1 MEKIIKH
8 QKQEVKIR
16 VNIQSF
22 TLAAWVKER
31 SKEVEMLRN
40 YVQTGNQKILEYL
53 SKAGAI
59 LEVHEQHNLITT
71 RGFET
76 LTRFL
81 AGDTTYT
88 GGINYGAL
96 GTNGS
101 PSPALGST
109 QLGTETYRKLY
120 ASRTFDNNIAYIDF
134 FYAATDTNGTFTE
147 FGNFVAGTGSAN
159 SGRLFSYIAT
169 GGWVKSSIASLFV
182 SCKYTLT

>member
-1 MEKIIKH
+1 MEHITKNT
-8 QKQEVKIR
+8 KQEVKVR

-22 TLAAWVKER
+22 ALAEWVKER
-31 SKEVEMLRN
+31 SKEVDMLRK
-40 YVQTGNQKILEYL
+40 YIRTGNQKILNYL
-53 SKAGAI
+53 RKTGAI

-96 GTNGS
+96 GTQVS

-109 QLGTETYRKLY
+109 QLGTEVYRKLY

-134 FYAATDTNGTFTE
+134 FYAATDTNGTYTE
-147 FGNFVAGTGSAN
+147 FGNFVAGTGTAN

-169 GGWVKSSIASLFV
+169 GGWVKSAVASLFV